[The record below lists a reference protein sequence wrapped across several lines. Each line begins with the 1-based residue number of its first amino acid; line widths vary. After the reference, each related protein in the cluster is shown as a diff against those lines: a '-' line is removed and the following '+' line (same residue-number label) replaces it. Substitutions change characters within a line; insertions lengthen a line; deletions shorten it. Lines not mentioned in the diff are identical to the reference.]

1 MIPYLI
7 GMESFLPAMK
17 VLRAAGRGLLP
28 NKKKNPGVRAKAALL
43 KLHG

>member
-28 NKKKNPGVRAKAALL
+28 NKKNPGVRAKAALL